1 MQLRFFIKL
10 EYFLPD
16 DDYDS
21 DDFDFL
27 EYDLVEKLDE
37 INTEQSERI
46 IEEMEKDE
54 DTTVDDKEDNIII
67 EKEDD
72 IIIED
77 EINEINNNLQKRK
90 RKRSKKILLQADID
104 KLRSKLHANKYFM
117 EEITPELVRC
127 KCGKEIRLD
136 RKFRDKNLTTHG
148 ELSSCKY
155 SNEGQPSIKA
165 FFKPKKIR
173 VEEENIIV
181 KRVACKRLYEEKYQ
195 EYVLNS
201 PAEFGGSIRPDIA
214 AKELF
219 PEVIKA
225 SLRLKSLD
233 KTTLSVRSKMCE
245 NFTTRELGICDE
257 CDKLR
262 KNSRLN
268 QATKKQRATGK
279 NIRFIPK
286 WYLEHPLSKLLLNT
300 NLKSL
305 WVSAD
310 NNDNDAELWFKL
322 AQFGKDGLFKGERI
336 FQELASLMIQIQ
348 EKKLQDKKMTG
359 LRYSEYLKQFFCLL
373 SDSSCE
379 YEIFRQMFAGMSI
392 RSIRYM
398 RANES
403 DIISNPELVY
413 ENILKVVRLTKAL
426 NWNGP
431 IVGMTDYTKVQP
443 KLTYSDELGCIV
455 GSTLK
460 LSETSVQT
468 YDDIHKIINNI
479 KQKKAIATQVRVV
492 VLKIPIEKIPPIVIA
507 ILPTN
512 RESNATAIY
521 DLLMNVLIMSRDA
534 GINLISL
541 GSDGAP
547 VEFNAQRLIMNGE
560 KAESFFE
567 FHDNYY
573 NVHFQMPMYRNLPII
588 TVQDPKHARKTAR
601 NQLHSGA
608 RLLVLGNNVI
618 LYRYLLTLAQAKDH
632 AIYIRD
638 VVNVDKQDDGAA
650 YRLFHSDILEQI
662 YQNEMENNE
671 MRSLFVYLF
680 VLGDLFDSYL
690 NRNIFH
696 KERIIMAMR
705 GYFFLKM
712 WAKYIEN
719 AGQLYDSKFS
729 ISKNFI
735 SSQSFKIFTSLAE
748 SLILLI
754 ISHHEFYPL
763 YPLYPWEHG
772 TEAIE
777 HLFGISRQITND
789 FSFYE
794 FFKIQQR
801 VAYRDKIIRQD
812 IQIQKEK
819 TSASGYVFDF
829 NPNSI
834 SNKNID
840 ILRIWPDDN
849 AIYDAIKI
857 AYNDAAGFIKALGIK
872 LLNDKTI
879 PHFYISTS
887 HHSMIISNLLNN
899 NDDFDVD
906 NVSGFDFNS
915 EEINLNDLNENSFT
929 SAASEVARLSR
940 LADLTESESNEVS
953 ELSDSSKTE
962 LDYIINTTTKLS
974 SLTEFQQNE
983 LFDTNGSMN
992 ISQIIQT
999 RTSHNAFSRSER
1011 PCQNRR
1017 LNAIQLSNNQEEFN
1031 RNSANLLISEFFL
1044 KDENIGLP
1052 QYINAPNI
1060 SRANVTDNNP
1070 LRENGFILYI
1080 SKESIFLGKVLSLY
1094 RLVSMRHAYVSF
1106 SQDIDSLSYISVATF
1121 VNTDG
1126 NLFSP
1131 ICKSG
1136 GKIFAHITSKQ
1147 VIYHFDNSCLDVIN
1161 VANLPG
1167 RLCLEGN
1174 SWEIFD
1180 FFSQKQVI
1188 SIIAIIFH

>member
-1 MQLRFFIKL
+1 M

-37 INTEQSERI
+37 INTEQSEGI

-117 EEITPELVRC
+117 EEITPELVC
-127 KCGKEIRLD
+127 C
-136 RKFRDKNLTTHG
+136 NV
-148 ELSSCKY
+148 Y

-181 KRVACKRLYEEKYQ
+181 KRVACKGLYEEKYQ

-225 SLRLKSLD
+225 SLRLKSLE
-233 KTTLSVRSKMCE
+233 S
-245 NFTTRELGICDE
+245 GICDE

-310 NNDNDAELWFKL
+310 NNDNDAELWL
-322 AQFGKDGLFKGERI
+322 N
-336 FQELASLMIQIQ
+336 
-348 EKKLQDKKMTG
+348 
-359 LRYSEYLKQFFCLL
+359 
-373 SDSSCE
+373 SSRE
-379 YEIFRQMFAGMSI
+379 YEIF
-392 RSIRYM
+392 RYM

-431 IVGMTDYTKVQP
+431 IVGMTDCTKVRP

-512 RESNATAIY
+512 GESNATAIY

-541 GSDGAP
+541 GSDGTP

-618 LYRYLLTLAQAKDH
+618 LYRHLLTLAQAKDH

-712 WAKYIEN
+712 WAEYIEN

-754 ISHHEFYPL
+754 ISHREFYPL

-801 VAYRDKIIRQD
+801 VAYRDKIIRQG

-834 SNKNID
+834 SNENID

-887 HHSMIISNLLNN
+887 HHSMVISNLLNN

-915 EEINLNDLNENSFT
+915 EEINLDDLNENSFT

-983 LFDTNGSMN
+983 LFDINGSMN

-1031 RNSANLLISEFFL
+1031 RNSANLLISEFFR
-1044 KDENIGLP
+1044 KD
-1052 QYINAPNI
+1052 APNI

-1094 RLVSMRHAYVSF
+1094 RLVSIRHAYVSF

-1188 SIIAIIFH
+1188 SIIATIFH